1 MVGAR
6 KGLIGIVHERAIEL
20 QIHPEDLTNFHCIIH
35 QQNLCA
41 KSIKFRNVMEV
52 VVASINFIKSRA
64 LNHRQFKEY
73 LADLFSNYEEWL
85 HNWWPLE

>member
-1 MVGAR
+1 MVGAL

-20 QIHPEDLTNFHCIIH
+20 HIHPENLTNFHCIDH

-41 KSIKFRNVMEV
+41 KSIKLMNVMEV
-52 VVASINFIKSRA
+52 VVTSISFIKSRA

-73 LADLFSNYEEWL
+73 LADLFSD
-85 HNWWPLE
+85 